1 MRIETGPDT
10 APVESA
16 RDWQGRYAGRAMVVD
31 LVAVCVA
38 TGLYGLLGNAPSA
51 SLPGVTVFVLGLTAT
66 GLGLARAWDPAVQGS
81 GSAEFTRLLRG
92 FAGTAVAIGLI
103 ILALQLPF
111 GRPLALAVL
120 PLGALLAALG
130 RAGLRHGLHKRR
142 RAGTGLARVLV
153 VGTEEGAT
161 TMIERTRRHP
171 EHGWLVTGVC
181 TPTGRGHGRDAAGR
195 DTVEGVPVLGDLDSV
210 PALGRSGAFD
220 VVSVGFAPGWSPH
233 RLQELAWQLEHGHA
247 ELAVDPGL
255 MEIAGPRL
263 HMATVDGL
271 PLLRLTHPTF
281 DGVPRLLKGAVDRV
295 AALAILAVLSLPMLV
310 IAIAVMLDG
319 GPAFFRQ
326 RRVGVGG
333 REFRMVK
340 FRSMVV
346 DAEARLAGLRERN
359 EGYGVL
365 FKLRED
371 PRVTRIGAVLRRYS
385 LDELPQLLN
394 VLTGSMSLVGPRP
407 PLPDEVAGYAND
419 ARRRLL
425 VKPGMTG
432 LWQVSGRS
440 DLSWEE
446 SVRLDLRYV
455 ENWTIALDAEI
466 LVRTVH
472 AMVRGDGAY

>member
-1 MRIETGPDT
+1 VTRVE
-10 APVESA
+10 ARPVADPAVSA
-16 RDWQGRYAGRAMVVD
+16 RVEQGRYAQWAMVVD
-31 LVAVCVA
+31 LTAVALA
-38 TGLYGLLGNAPSA
+38 TGAYALLGNAPAA
-51 SLPGVTVFVLGLTAT
+51 SLPGVGLFVLGLTAT

-103 ILALQLPF
+103 ILALALPF

-130 RAGLRHGLHKRR
+130 RLVLRRRLHQHR
-142 RAGTGLARVLV
+142 RAGRGLARVLV
-153 VGTEEGAT
+153 VGTEEGAA
-161 TMIERTRRHP
+161 TMVERTRRHP
-171 EHGWLVTGVC
+171 EHGWLVTGIC
-181 TPTGRGHGRDAAGR
+181 TPTGRGRDG
-195 DTVEGVPVLGDLDSV
+195 DTVAGVPVLGDLDSV

-220 VVSVGFAPGWSPH
+220 VVTVGFAPGWTPH
-233 RLQELAWQLEHGHA
+233 RLQELAWHLEHGHA

-255 MEIAGPRL
+255 MEVAGPRL
-263 HMATVDGL
+263 HVASVDGL
-271 PLLRLTHPTF
+271 PLLRLTHPAF
-281 DGVPRLLKGAVDRV
+281 DGFPRLLKGAVDRV
-295 AALAILAVLSLPMLV
+295 AALVILAVLALPMLL
-310 IAIAVMLDG
+310 IAAAVALDR
-319 GPAFFRQ
+319 GPVFFLQ

-346 DAEARLAGLRERN
+346 DAEARLAELKERN
-359 EGYGVL
+359 EGNDVL
-365 FKLRED
+365 FKMRQD
-371 PRVTRIGAVLRRYS
+371 PRVTAVGAVLRRYS
-385 LDELPQLLN
+385 LDELPQLFN

-407 PLPDEVAGYAND
+407 PLPSEVAGYAND